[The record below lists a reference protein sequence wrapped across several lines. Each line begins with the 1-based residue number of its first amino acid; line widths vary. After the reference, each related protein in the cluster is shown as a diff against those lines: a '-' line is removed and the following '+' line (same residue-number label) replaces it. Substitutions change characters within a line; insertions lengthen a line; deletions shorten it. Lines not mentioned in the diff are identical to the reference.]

1 MKKLLVLAIALVCG
15 AFLLAGCS
23 THSQSMLSCNLTQT
37 QVVLTQNNFKVIGQ
51 AEGTAMVTRILGIG
65 GCSQK
70 AIRDIAVSEM
80 FKNAKLTGAQ
90 TIVNINFKRT
100 DTGVQPFYTQT
111 HWIATGT
118 VIEFT
123 E

>member
-1 MKKLLVLAIALVCG
+1 MKKLLAIALVCG
-15 AFLLAGCS
+15 AFLLGGCS
-23 THSQSMLSCNLTQT
+23 VHSQAMLSCNLTQT

-51 AEGTAMVTRILGIG
+51 AEGTAQVTRVLGIG

-70 AIRDIAVSEM
+70 AVRDIAVSEM
-80 FKNAKLTGAQ
+80 FKDAKLSGAQ
-90 TIVNINFKRT
+90 TIVNINFKRA
-100 DTGVQPFYTQT
+100 DIGIRPFYTQT
-111 HWIATGT
+111 TWIATGT